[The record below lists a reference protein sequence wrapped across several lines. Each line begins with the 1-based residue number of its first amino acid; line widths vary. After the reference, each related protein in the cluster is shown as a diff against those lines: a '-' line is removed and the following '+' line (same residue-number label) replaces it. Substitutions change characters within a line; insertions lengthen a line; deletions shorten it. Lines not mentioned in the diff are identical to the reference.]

1 MRDSRGYGRVP
12 DVSGGALQQAALLVT
27 FPVIATVAG
36 AVLAV
41 LRPPGERFTSAVQH
55 LAAGVVLAA
64 VAGEVLPD
72 LRERGGYG
80 ITVLGFA
87 AGVGLLLLLQRLEPA
102 AGTDPGQGG
111 PPVFP
116 LGLVL
121 VIGIDLVV
129 DGLLIGVGVALGEG
143 AGLVLTVALT
153 LEVLFLGLA
162 VTAQLTRA
170 GVGRARAAA
179 TTAGLSLGVAVGA
192 IAGAVLLDD
201 ASDQAQALVL
211 AFAAAALLWLVVEE
225 LLTEAHEATET
236 PLLTTMFF
244 VGFIALYGLEVLA

>member
-1 MRDSRGYGRVP
+1 M
-12 DVSGGALQQAALLVT
+12 SGSALQQAGLLVL
-27 FPVIATVAG
+27 FPVLATVAG

-41 LRPPGERFTSAVQH
+41 LRPPGPRATSAIQH
-55 LAAGVVLAA
+55 FAAGVVLAA

-80 ITVLGFA
+80 ITALGFA
-87 AGVGLLLLLQRLEPA
+87 LGVGLLLFMQRFEPEAEEGPGAGDGA
-102 AGTDPGQGG
+102 A
-111 PPVFP
+111 FP

-121 VIGIDLVV
+121 VVGVDLVV
-129 DGLLIGVGVALGEG
+129 DGLLVGVGVTLGQG

-162 VTAQLTRA
+162 VTAQLVQA
-170 GVGRARAAA
+170 GVTRVRAAA
-179 TTAGLSLGVAVGA
+179 TTSVLSLGVALGA
-192 IAGAVLLDD
+192 VAGAVLLDGAPD
-201 ASDQAQALVL
+201 RAQAMVL

-225 LLTEAHEATET
+225 LLVEAHERTET

-244 VGFIALYGLEVLA
+244 VGFIALYGLETLT

>member
-1 MRDSRGYGRVP
+1 M
-12 DVSGGALQQAALLVT
+12 QQAGLLVL
-27 FPVIATVAG
+27 FPVVATVAG

-41 LRPPGERFTSAVQH
+41 LRPPGPRATSAIQH
-55 LAAGVVLAA
+55 FAAGVVLAA

-87 AGVGLLLLLQRLEPA
+87 LGVGLLLFMQRFEPDA
-102 AGTDPGQGG
+102 EREPGAGEGAT
-111 PPVFP
+111 FP

-121 VIGIDLVV
+121 VVGVDLVV
-129 DGLLIGVGVALGEG
+129 DGLLVGVGVTLGEG

-162 VTAQLTRA
+162 VTAQLVQA
-170 GVGRARAAA
+170 GVTRVRAAA
-179 TTAGLSLGVAVGA
+179 TTSALSLGVALGA
-192 IAGAVLLDD
+192 VAGALLLDGATD
-201 ASDQAQALVL
+201 RTQALVL
-211 AFAAAALLWLVVEE
+211 SFAAAALLWLVVEE
-225 LLTEAHEATET
+225 LLVEAHERTET

-244 VGFIALYGLEVLA
+244 VGFIALYGLETLT